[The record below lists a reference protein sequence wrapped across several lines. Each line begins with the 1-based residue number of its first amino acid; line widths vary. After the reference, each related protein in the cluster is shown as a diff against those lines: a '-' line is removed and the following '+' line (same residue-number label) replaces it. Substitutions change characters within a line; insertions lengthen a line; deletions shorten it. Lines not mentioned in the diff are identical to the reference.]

1 LPSLKFPVVVVGCTW
16 FYKGPQAGAMFVL
29 VDRWKKIA
37 RCGCQF
43 PFSSGQ
49 AVSGIARERAERW
62 APGAVIAVDRA
73 EHDNAFAESLVRT
86 RTVDHPAVQHRFESA
101 LAYAIQEA
109 DEAHAGWM
117 LGPRIWLDSGS

>member
-1 LPSLKFPVVVVGCTW
+1 VEP
-16 FYKGPQAGAMFVL
+16 PQASAAFVL
-29 VDRWKKIA
+29 VDRWSKIA

-49 AVSGIARERAERW
+49 AVSAIARARAGLW
-62 APGAVIAVDRA
+62 APGAVIAVSSA

-101 LAYAIQEA
+101 LARAIQGASEA
-109 DEAHAGWM
+109 RFGM
-117 LGPRIWLDSGS
+117 LLGTRIWPESER